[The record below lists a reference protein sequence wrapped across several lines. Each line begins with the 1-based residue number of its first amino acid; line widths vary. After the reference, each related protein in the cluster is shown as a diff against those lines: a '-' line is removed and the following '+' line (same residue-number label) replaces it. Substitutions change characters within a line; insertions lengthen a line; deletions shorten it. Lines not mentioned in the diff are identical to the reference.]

1 MTMSSDT
8 TTADTAGAGDETTD
22 GLHSHEVSDRQY
34 VIIALLLAAL
44 TAAEVVVSYT
54 DIGALLVPVL
64 LVMMAVKF
72 MTIVGYFMHL
82 KHDAPL
88 FKLMFYIGL
97 VLAISVFGVMLATFH
112 FFIT

>member
-1 MTMSSDT
+1 MNFHLT
-8 TTADTAGAGDETTD
+8 
-22 GLHSHEVSDRQY
+22 H
-34 VIIALLLAAL
+34 IAAALAA
-44 TAAEVVVSYT
+44 AALCLPAAAKEYRSADVHPEDYPTV
-54 DIGALLVPVL
+54 
-64 LVMMAVKF
+64 MAVKF

-97 VLAISVFGVMLATFH
+97 VLAIAVFGIMLTTFH